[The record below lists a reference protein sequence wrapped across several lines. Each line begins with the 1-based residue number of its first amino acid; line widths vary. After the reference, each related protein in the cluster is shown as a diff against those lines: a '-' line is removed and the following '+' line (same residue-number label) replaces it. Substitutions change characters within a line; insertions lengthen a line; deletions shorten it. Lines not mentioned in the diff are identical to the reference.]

1 MTPESRID
9 AALAFLDRCEALTV
23 APESWA
29 GVPVL
34 EVVHRMVRSVRA
46 RLDPA
51 PVTTSS
57 DQTGPPDF
65 YRAARTQLRANAP
78 TSEEPA

>member
-1 MTPESRID
+1 MNESDRID
-9 AALAFLDRCEALTV
+9 ATLAFLDRCEALTV
-23 APESWA
+23 TPESWA

-51 PVTTSS
+51 PVTTTSG
-57 DQTGPPDF
+57 TGPTDD
-65 YRAARTQLRANAP
+65 YRAVRLQLRANAP

>member
-1 MTPESRID
+1 VNESDRID
-9 AALAFLDRCEALTV
+9 ATLAFLDRCEALTV
-23 APESWA
+23 TPESWA

-51 PVTTSS
+51 PVTTASG
-57 DQTGPPDF
+57 TGPTDD
-65 YRAARTQLRANAP
+65 YRAMRAQVRANLP
-78 TSEEPA
+78 TENQGA